1 MFVYI
6 KSSDDLNFC
15 IDNDLILIKERSIG
29 VMIKR
34 SDGVMLPNY
43 VYFPRYKK
51 TGEELV
57 KIISTN
63 RTNTTISIPKW
74 LYDSKIDSNF
84 RIAI

>member
-34 SDGVMLPNY
+34 SDGVMLPM
-43 VYFPRYKK
+43 FIFLDIR
-51 TGEELV
+51 
-57 KIISTN
+57 
-63 RTNTTISIPKW
+63 RTEKS
-74 LYDSKIDSNF
+74 L
-84 RIAI
+84 